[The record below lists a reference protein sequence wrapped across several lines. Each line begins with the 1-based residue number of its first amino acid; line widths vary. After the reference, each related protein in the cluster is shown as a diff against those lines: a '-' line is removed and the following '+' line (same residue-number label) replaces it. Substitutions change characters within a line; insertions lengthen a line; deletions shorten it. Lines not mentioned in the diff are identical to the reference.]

1 MKNLLYST
9 KEFADLCGVKKQT
22 LYHYD
27 DIGLLKP
34 KLVEENSYRKY
45 SFEQY
50 QDFLL
55 ISCLKEAGMSLQEIK
70 DYLFL
75 EDEEEKSQLVSR
87 KLEALD
93 DKINHLIHVRKILS
107 SSFGASGLRFGDFD
121 SKREIIRLEERPEIK
136 MWATKALDEMND
148 QELVEGVAKLVKEV
162 ELYAV
167 TLKSE
172 DVMNDILDI
181 QKQLLILKTP
191 KINEVK
197 AKELGLVE
205 FVRPAGIYGV
215 TAQMSGE
222 TPADTYGRLKK
233 SMEEFYEIPGE
244 YFYEEYSPVSNDVVA
259 PLTIAVQLIQTKEI
273 EFI

>member
-1 MKNLLYST
+1 MKNFLYST
-9 KEFADLCGVKKQT
+9 KEFAELCGVNKQT

-34 KLVEENSYRKY
+34 KLVEENAYRRY

-50 QDFLL
+50 QDYLL

-70 DYLFL
+70 GYMFL
-75 EDEEEKSQLVSR
+75 DDEEEKSALVSK
-87 KLEALD
+87 KLDALD

-121 SKREIIRLEERPEIK
+121 TKREIIRLEQRPEIK
-136 MWATKALDEMND
+136 MWATKPLDEMND
-148 QELVEGVAKLVKEV
+148 KELVEDVAKLIKEV

-172 DVMNDILDI
+172 DVMNDILDV

-191 KINEVK
+191 KLNNEK
-197 AKELGLVE
+197 ANKLGLQE
-205 FVRPAGIYGV
+205 FIRPEGVYGV

-222 TPADTYGRLKK
+222 TPADTYNRLKK
-233 SMEEFYEIPGE
+233 SMKEFYEVPGE
-244 YFYEEYSPVSNDVVA
+244 YFYEEYSPVSNDIVA
-259 PLTIAVQLIQTKEI
+259 PLTVAVQLIQTKEI
-273 EFI
+273 KLT